1 MQHDNLSISDDFH
14 HLWQI
19 LLPLARGVKGSTMAA
34 TAVPA
39 LAVILKRNLDCEKSR
54 HYISDWCSLIQEYS
68 SATNVEDLRLA
79 VTKSLQIV
87 GCDVLQA
94 IANSQDEQLVQYAIN
109 IFQCSMCLLQDEV
122 YEIRM
127 EGAQF
132 TSLLPRTASCIQYSS
147 LHSNV
152 GLQLLFVY
160 MFHTYQW
167 SCVFVMYILDYMQG
181 KVSVVDVIE
190 KHIKA
195 RVVLDVIN
203 KGRVM
208 ECLED
213 SLVISRLSSC
223 CEMLT
228 KTEDLLPKQSE
239 IGHGFYGIL
248 GSNKPFLAVYRLLLY
263 TNLLI
268 HLADNLGIASEDFS
282 EQLQM
287 TIYIF
292 NKISSLNPL
301 LPNLYMER
309 S

>member
-1 MQHDNLSISDDFH
+1 
-14 HLWQI
+14 
-19 LLPLARGVKGSTMAA
+19 
-34 TAVPA
+34 
-39 LAVILKRNLDCEKSR
+39 
-54 HYISDWCSLIQEYS
+54 
-68 SATNVEDLRLA
+68 
-79 VTKSLQIV
+79 
-87 GCDVLQA
+87 
-94 IANSQDEQLVQYAIN
+94 
-109 IFQCSMCLLQDEV
+109 
-122 YEIRM
+122 
-127 EGAQF
+127 
-132 TSLLPRTASCIQYSS
+132 
-147 LHSNV
+147 
-152 GLQLLFVY
+152 
-160 MFHTYQW
+160 
-167 SCVFVMYILDYMQG
+167 
-181 KVSVVDVIE
+181 
-190 KHIKA
+190 
-195 RVVLDVIN
+195 
-203 KGRVM
+203 M